1 MLMESEWRCY
11 TVTTLSL
18 AMRYSTCTR
27 VRATGTMDKVVVVV
41 GGG

>member
-1 MLMESEWRCY
+1 MAVLHSDY
-11 TVTTLSL
+11 SSL

-27 VRATGTMDKVVVVV
+27 VRATGMMDKVVVV